1 MKINYDF
8 PWYLQNSEAF
18 MTMYNGLY
26 AVASNISPLPFLECL
41 NIDELTYFEQLR
53 TLTWIFGLF
62 GSLVSVEDA
71 LIYDVNNWSG
81 RPANLLYGIT
91 PLKLSNPTL
100 KRWVY
105 YSHSSHGGEGLVLN
119 AGKTYTLST
128 SLEGATVAFYNY
140 DAPGDTSLPTGTGS
154 VSYTPAYDI
163 KCYFAIVF
171 PTEIPDETTVKLVD
185 GINVDD
191 NYEENYWSGNPVD
204 DLSLLRNYIKAKV
217 QIRNKNLTLQ
227 TIKQFF
233 STCLAHREFDADT
246 DIQVTESTLH
256 FDITVTVNQDI
267 LNDMASLYATDPYPF
282 GKPVGISYSINYVQ
296 E

>member
-26 AVASNISPLPFLECL
+26 TVASNISPLPFLECL

-53 TLTWIFGLF
+53 ALTWIFGLF

-71 LIYDVNNWSG
+71 LIYDVNNWS
-81 RPANLLYGIT
+81 
-91 PLKLSNPTL
+91 
-100 KRWVY
+100 
-105 YSHSSHGGEGLVLN
+105 
-119 AGKTYTLST
+119 
-128 SLEGATVAFYNY
+128 
-140 DAPGDTSLPTGTGS
+140 
-154 VSYTPAYDI
+154 
-163 KCYFAIVF
+163 
-171 PTEIPDETTVKLVD
+171 VD
-185 GINVDD
+185 GTV
-191 NYEENYWSGNPVD
+191 ENYWSGNPVD